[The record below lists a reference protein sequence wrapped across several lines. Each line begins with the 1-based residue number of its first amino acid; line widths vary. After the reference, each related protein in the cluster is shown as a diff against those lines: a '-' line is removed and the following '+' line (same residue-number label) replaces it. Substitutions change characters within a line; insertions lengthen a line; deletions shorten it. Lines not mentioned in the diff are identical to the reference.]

1 MTGVGEGGWGGGWGT
16 MGVRGGSIALE
27 QSKRKRGPK
36 ALVLKGD
43 GGGLRST
50 CVSAVE
56 RSCLEGVYTVRGSE

>member
-1 MTGVGEGGWGGGWGT
+1 MTGVGEGWGGA
-16 MGVRGGSIALE
+16 MGVRGGPIASE

-43 GGGLRST
+43 GGGLRSI